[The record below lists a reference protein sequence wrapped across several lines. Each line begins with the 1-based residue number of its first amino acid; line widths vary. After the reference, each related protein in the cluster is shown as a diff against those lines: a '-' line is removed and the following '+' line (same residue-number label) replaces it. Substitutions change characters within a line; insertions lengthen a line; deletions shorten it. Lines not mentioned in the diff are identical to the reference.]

1 MSKKKTLVELLGGTA
16 GALTNIGAT
25 NYAQY
30 NKYLNEI
37 IASGAEPSETVGNF
51 SFFTW
56 SVTRGHWSVGDLNDE
71 WTALKNPINYEGQ
84 EAVNLIAGLPAG
96 LGLGLA
102 LASKNNKSLAIPAGL
117 VYGTTLYNAIAGK
130 GMEMAQESAKSLT
143 DTGVITSAGAITGEM
158 ILTLSLLALS
168 PVIGYLLGKVY
179 QKYKNTKE
187 IVDTA
192 VSVGGGTTT

>member
-1 MSKKKTLVELLGGTA
+1 M
-16 GALTNIGAT
+16 
-25 NYAQY
+25 
-30 NKYLNEI
+30 NEI
-37 IASGAEPSETVGNF
+37 IASGAEEVNGIYKF
-51 SFFTW
+51 LTW
-56 SVTRGHWSVGDLNDE
+56 SINHESWGAEDLIPPE
-71 WTALKNPINYEGQ
+71 YTTLKNPINYEGQ